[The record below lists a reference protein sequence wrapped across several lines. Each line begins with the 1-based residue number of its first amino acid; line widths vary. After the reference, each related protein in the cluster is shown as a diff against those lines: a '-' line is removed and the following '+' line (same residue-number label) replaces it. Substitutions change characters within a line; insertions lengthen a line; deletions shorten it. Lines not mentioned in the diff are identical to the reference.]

1 MKTSYTE
8 EPYSTIVYMKQT
20 YFLNT
25 LLALVVLLT
34 NGCQPNSP
42 SNINQ
47 SDSNE
52 TPTEVSSN
60 SPNNRSNTNSQNA
73 NDIKEDYI
81 NTNRVIWQKPNV
93 VIDFMGDISD
103 KVVAD
108 IGAGTGYFAFRIARK
123 AKKVIAI
130 DIDQKFIQYL
140 DSAKVMELTEADQAR
155 LEARFAQ
162 PDDPNLNNEEVD
174 VIIMVNTYM
183 YIPENIRISYLK
195 KLLNALPK
203 GGKILILDFKRKKTP
218 LGPPQEDRVPLFVAE
233 LNLEE
238 AGFSKIETNDKA
250 LDYQY
255 LIMGTK

>member
-1 MKTSYTE
+1 MKK
-8 EPYSTIVYMKQT
+8 I
-20 YFLNT
+20 YFLNFT
-25 LLALVVLLT
+25 LMLALLLT
-34 NGCQPNSP
+34 TACQPNDSD
-42 SNINQ
+42 NINR

-52 TPTEVSSN
+52 ANAEDTEVSSN
-60 SPNNRSNTNSQNA
+60 RTDNNTQFPSE
-73 NDIKEDYI
+73 DIKEDYI

-140 DSAKVMELTEADQAR
+140 DSAKVMELPEADQPR

-162 PDDPNLNNEEVD
+162 PNDPNLAAEEAD
-174 VIIMVNTYM
+174 IIIMVNTYM
-183 YIPENIRISYLK
+183 YIPEDIRISYLK
-195 KLLNALPK
+195 KLLAALPK

-218 LGPPQEDRVPLFVAE
+218 LGPPQADRVPLYVAE

-238 AGFSKIETNDKA
+238 AGFSNIETNDKA

>member
-1 MKTSYTE
+1 MSMKRFDQ
-8 EPYSTIVYMKQT
+8 MKHT
-20 YFLNT
+20 YFFY
-25 LLALVVLLT
+25 LLMAMTVLLS
-34 NGCQPNSP
+34 NGCQPNG
-42 SNINQ
+42 SNTIDQ

-52 TPTEVSSN
+52 LPSEVNSTQPNSEPSTNDQSS
-60 SPNNRSNTNSQNA
+60 

-140 DSAKVMELTEADQAR
+140 DSAKVMELTEADQPR

-162 PDDPNLNNEEVD
+162 PDDPNLKAEEAD
-174 VIIMVNTYM
+174 IIIMVNTYM
-183 YIPENIRISYLK
+183 YIPENIRINYLR

-218 LGPPQEDRVPLFVAE
+218 LGPPQEDRVPLYVAE

-238 AGFSKIETNDKA
+238 AGFTQIETNDKA

>member
-1 MKTSYTE
+1 
-8 EPYSTIVYMKQT
+8 MKQT
-20 YFLNT
+20 YFHT
-25 LLALVVLLT
+25 FILALVLLLA
-34 NGCQPNSP
+34 NACQPNGT
-42 SNINQ
+42 NDINQ

-52 TPTEVSSN
+52 PAAAVSSN
-60 SPNNRSNTNSQNA
+60 NNRPTSNTQSSD
-73 NDIKEDYI
+73 DIKEDYI

-108 IGAGTGYFAFRIARK
+108 IGAGSGYFAFRIARR

-140 DSAKVMELTEADQAR
+140 DSAKVMELPEADQPR

-162 PDDPNLNNEEVD
+162 PDDPNLKAEEAD
-174 VIIMVNTYM
+174 IIIMVNTFM
-183 YIPENIRISYLK
+183 YLPENIRISYLK
-195 KLLNALPK
+195 KLLNALPV
-203 GGKILILDFKRKKTP
+203 GGQILILDFKKKKTP
-218 LGPPQEDRVPLFVAE
+218 LGPPQADRVPLYVAE

-238 AGFSKIETNDKA
+238 AGFRQIETNDKA

>member
-1 MKTSYTE
+1 MKR
-8 EPYSTIVYMKQT
+8 T
-20 YFLNT
+20 YFFYIILAT
-25 LLALVVLLT
+25 LFIVT
-34 NGCQPNSP
+34 NACQPNG
-42 SNINQ
+42 SNNIDQ

-52 TPTEVSSN
+52 TTTEVN
-60 SPNNRSNTNSQNA
+60 SNTSRSRPASDNQTA
-73 NDIKEDYI
+73 NDMKEDYI

-93 VIDFMGDISD
+93 VIDFMGDIQD

-140 DSAKVMELTEADQAR
+140 DSAKVMELPEADQPR
-155 LEARFAQ
+155 LEARFAK
-162 PDDPNLNNEEVD
+162 PDDPNLNAEEAD
-174 VIIMVNTYM
+174 IIIMVNTFM

-218 LGPPQEDRVPLFVAE
+218 LGPPQTDRVPLYIAE

-238 AGFSKIETNDKA
+238 AGFSQIETNDKA